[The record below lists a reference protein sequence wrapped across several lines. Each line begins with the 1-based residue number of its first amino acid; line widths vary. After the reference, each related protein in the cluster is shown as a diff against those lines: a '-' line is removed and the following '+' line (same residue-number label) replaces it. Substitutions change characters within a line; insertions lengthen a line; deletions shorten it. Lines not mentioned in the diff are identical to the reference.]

1 MPRLTIPLGVSDH
14 KTGPDSAPLSLVEYG
29 DYECPYCGEAYP
41 VLKLVQQALGQELN
55 FAFRN
60 FPLTEMHPHAFRAA
74 EFAEMAASV
83 GKFWQAHDMLY
94 ENQNALRDE
103 DLLRYGK
110 ALGIDEKVIERAFD
124 GSFDQKIRADFSG
137 GVHSGVNGTPTL
149 FINGIRYDGPRDAQ
163 SLVTILREVD
173 REIAARG

>member
-1 MPRLTIPLGVSDH
+1 
-14 KTGPDSAPLSLVEYG
+14 
-29 DYECPYCGEAYP
+29 
-41 VLKLVQQALGQELN
+41 VLKLVQQALGQELK
-55 FAFRN
+55 FRLPQFSADRN
-60 FPLTEMHPHAFRAA
+60 APPAFRAA

-103 DLLRYGK
+103 DLLRYGE
-110 ALGIDEKVIERAFD
+110 ALGIDEKMIERAFD

-137 GVHSGVNGTPTL
+137 GIQIGVNGTPTL
-149 FINGIRYDGPRDAQ
+149 FINGIRYDGPHDAQ

-173 REIAARG
+173 REVAARG

>member
-14 KTGPDSAPLSLVEYG
+14 RTGPDSAPLTLVEYG

-41 VLKLVQQALGQELN
+41 VLKLVQQALGRELN

-60 FPLTEMHPHAFRAA
+60 FPLTEMHPHAFRAS
-74 EFAEMAASV
+74 EFAEMAACV

-94 ENQNALRDE
+94 EHQNALTDE

-110 ALGIDEKVIERAFD
+110 ALGIDAEVIERAFE
-124 GSFDQKIRADFSG
+124 GSFDQKIRTDFSG
-137 GVHSGVNGTPTL
+137 GILSGVNGTPTL
-149 FINGIRYDGPRDAQ
+149 FINGVRYDGPRDAK
-163 SLVTILREVD
+163 SLVTNLRHLS
-173 REIAARG
+173 REITKEQ

>member
-14 KTGPDSAPLSLVEYG
+14 RTGPDSAPLSLVEYG

-41 VLKLVQQALGQELN
+41 VLKLVQQALGEELN
-55 FAFRN
+55 FVFRN

-74 EFAEMAASV
+74 EFAEMAASA

-94 ENQNALRDE
+94 ENQNALTDE

-110 ALGIDEKVIERAFD
+110 ALGIDEQLIERAFD
-124 GSFDQKIRADFSG
+124 GTLDQKIRADFSG
-137 GVHSGVNGTPTL
+137 GIHSGVNGTPTL

-173 REIAARG
+173 SDVSARG